1 MRRGA
6 WPVSAVLSMPEDKR
20 WLRAL
25 SALVAVLAALL
36 WLYRDTAAGM
46 VGIWLR
52 SETFTHAFTVPPIA
66 LWLVWRRR
74 ARLAGMVPKPVPWLL
89 VPMALVAL
97 AWLLGHLAAVNAL
110 TQFALVTLLVLS
122 VPAVLGWQVAR
133 DIRFPLLFL
142 FFCVPFGEF
151 LIPLLMDWTADFTV
165 RALQSSSIPVLRDGL
180 QFTIPT
186 GHWSVE
192 TACSGIRYL
201 MASLMVGVL
210 FAYLNYTSTLR
221 RCVFIGISIV
231 VPILANWVRAY
242 LIVLVGHL
250 SGNEIATGADHLV
263 YGWLFFGIVILLM
276 LSIGALWSQPER
288 APQPAYAAPPAQA
301 RGRRRGVGLG
311 LAAAGALAV
320 LALPHGLLARVQDMA
335 VPSLSGAG
343 TLLAPAQGWASTTQA
358 PADWQN
364 LYVNPTLR
372 LERNFVRDGQHV
384 GLQVAYYAAETPES
398 KLVSSAN
405 ALGQGKDG
413 PWAQVQRGS
422 RTTQVGGRSVAWRT
436 AELRHVSSP
445 LDDKDGGRVLVWQ
458 LYWVNGQI
466 TASEAWAKALLAL
479 NRLAGRGGDGAAI
492 MVYTA
497 RTSTDQAAQTLQD
510 FVGDHLDALLAG
522 LRQARDG
529 GTRN

>member
-1 MRRGA
+1 M
-6 WPVSAVLSMPEDKR
+6 SAVLPLPEDKR
-20 WLRAL
+20 WPRAL
-25 SALVAVLAALL
+25 IAFGLVLAALL
-36 WLYRDTAAGM
+36 WLYRDTVQGM
-46 VGIWLR
+46 VAIWLR

-66 LWLVWRRR
+66 LWLIWRRR
-74 ARLAGMVPKPVPWLL
+74 VRLARMTPQPVPWLL
-89 VPMALVAL
+89 LPMALVAL
-97 AWLLGHLAAVNAL
+97 AWLLGYLVAVNAL

-122 VPAVLGWQVAR
+122 VPAVLGWEVAR

-142 FFCVPFGEF
+142 YFCVPFGEF

-165 RALQSSSIPVLRDGL
+165 RALQLSGIPVLRDGL
-180 QFTIPT
+180 QFTIPS
-186 GHWSVE
+186 GQWSVE

-210 FAYLNYTSTLR
+210 FAYLNYRSMLR
-221 RCVFIGISIV
+221 RWVFIGVSIV

-250 SGNEIATGADHLV
+250 SSNEIATGADHLV

-276 LSIGALWSQPER
+276 LSIGAFWSQPEQALESDMP
-288 APQPAYAAPPAQA
+288 APQPPKSPRHA
-301 RGRRRGVGLG
+301 GRALV
-311 LAAAGALAV
+311 LAAAGALAL
-320 LALPHGLLARVQDMA
+320 LALPHGLLARVHHLA
-335 VPSLSGAG
+335 VPALSSLDALG
-343 TLLAPAQGWASTTQA
+343 APAAGWASASQP
-358 PADWQN
+358 PADWHN

-372 LERNFVRDGQHV
+372 LERNYERDGQQV
-384 GLQVAYYAAETPES
+384 GLQMAYYAAETPDS

-405 ALGQGKDG
+405 ALAQGKDG

-422 RTTQVGGRSVAWRT
+422 QAVQAEGQSLTWRT
-436 AELRHVSSP
+436 AELRHVAVQ
-445 LDDKDGGRVLVWQ
+445 LDNNESGRLLVWQ
-458 LYWVNGQI
+458 IYWINGQL

-497 RTSTDQAAQTLQD
+497 RTSPEQATARLQA
-510 FVGDHLDALLAG
+510 FVHDHLGSLLAG

-529 GTRN
+529 AGS

>member
-1 MRRGA
+1 M
-6 WPVSAVLSMPEDKR
+6 SAVLSRPMDKR

-25 SALVAVLAALL
+25 SALAAVLAALL
-36 WLYRDTAAGM
+36 WLYRDTAQGM

-66 LWLVWRRR
+66 LWLIWRRR
-74 ARLAGMVPKPVPWLL
+74 ARLAEMAPRPVPWLL

-97 AWLLGHLAAVNAL
+97 AWLLGHLASVNAL

-142 FFCVPFGEF
+142 YFCVPFGEF

-165 RALQSSSIPVLRDGL
+165 RALQLSGIPVLRDGL
-180 QFTIPT
+180 QFTIPS
-186 GHWSVE
+186 GNWSVE

-201 MASLMVGVL
+201 MASAMVGVL
-210 FAYLNYTSTLR
+210 FAYLNYRSTLR
-221 RCVFIGISIV
+221 RCVFIGVSIV
-231 VPILANWVRAY
+231 LPVLANWMRAY

-250 SGNEIATGADHLV
+250 SSNEIATGADHLV

-276 LSIGALWSQPER
+276 LSIGALWSQPEQ
-288 APQPAYAAPPAQA
+288 APAAVAPAQGRAA
-301 RGRRRGVGLG
+301 RGAGLT
-311 LAAAGALAV
+311 LAAVGALAV
-320 LALPHGLLARVQDMA
+320 LALPHALLARVQDA
-335 VPSLSGAG
+335 AAPGLSGLDA
-343 TLLAPAQGWASTTQA
+343 LVAPAAGWSATAQP
-358 PADWQN
+358 PADWHN

-372 LERNFVRDGQHV
+372 LERSFARDGQHV
-384 GLQVAYYAAETPES
+384 GLQLAYYATETPES

-422 RTTQVGGRSVAWRT
+422 QVTRVGDRSLTWRT
-436 AELRHVSSP
+436 AELRHVSAQ
-445 LDDKDGGRVLVWQ
+445 LDDKDNGRLLVWQ
-458 LYWVNGQI
+458 LYWINGQL

-492 MVYTA
+492 MVFT
-497 RTSTDQAAQTLQD
+497 TSTPGPQASRTLQA
-510 FVGDHLDALLAG
+510 FVDDHLEALLAG

-529 GTRN
+529 ARR